1 MPAQESSIGR
11 LIGYRY
17 RIISQLGAGGMGVVY
32 RAWDTTGNVP
42 VVIKMPKP
50 EVLKDQDT
58 VRRFAREIR
67 AMASLAHPHIVP
79 IVDDGIDAGTP
90 FGVIRF
96 LPGGSLS
103 NRRLREGG
111 ASKGKALANKPSTLH
126 LWLPAIAGA
135 LDFVHSRGVVHR
147 DVKPDNIFFDAFW
160 GAFLGDFGI
169 AKVIEDS
176 AAIQREET
184 LTGTGMMI
192 GTQAYMAPELFIPKS
207 KPDGRADQYAL
218 AVIVY
223 ELLCGERPFTG
234 ESSHIMVEHCTMPA
248 PRIDQRQSGLPASL
262 CEAVHRGLEKRPEN
276 RFESCTEFALAVL
289 QGVSEPTVEV
299 GVARLL
305 CPGCSNI
312 LKVGESA
319 RGRQGKCPKCKTEL
333 DVAEDLGAL
342 WLTDEDKNAADSRQ
356 GTDQDGRRGKGNSTI
371 TPISSTAFAPPV
383 GGGRPLIDRSM
394 LPLLGVGIGGG
405 LLALLFVFWLLMSD
419 SNARHKERFEKATA
433 KLLAQTDAAEKKATN
448 TAEKLAAAEKAAEK
462 LAADKV
468 AAEQLAAAE
477 KVAAEK
483 VAAEKVAA
491 TEKAAAEKAAAEKVA
506 AAEKKKLAD
515 EAAKI
520 PAAGDI
526 VTNSIGMKLVAIPA
540 GNFTMGSPAGEKD
553 HQNNEQQ
560 VAVTITQPFLMG
572 QTEVTQGQ
580 WKAVMGT
587 EPWKGQSY
595 TKEGANYPA
604 TCVSWHDATE
614 FCAALSQKEAKT
626 YSLPTEAQ
634 WEYACRAGTPTAF
647 SFGANEALLS
657 TYAWWGGI
665 VGDGN
670 AQNAQYAHAVATK
683 KPNPVGLYDM
693 HGNCWEWCSD
703 YYADALPGGNDPKG
717 PFAGSARVIRGGSW
731 DNNAFSCRSASRFS
745 LVPAFRHS
753 SYGFRVVRL
762 SE

>member
-276 RFESCTEFALAVL
+276 RFESCTEFAMAVL
-289 QGVSEPTVEV
+289 QGVPEPMVEP

-319 RGRQGKCPKCKTEL
+319 RGRQGKCPKCSTEL
-333 DVAEDLGAL
+333 DVAQDLGAL
-342 WLTDEDKNAADSRQ
+342 WLTDENKNAADSRQ
-356 GTDQDGRRGKGNSTI
+356 DGSWDGENSTI
-371 TPISSTAFAPPV
+371 TPISSTVFAPHV
-383 GGGRPLIDRSM
+383 GGRPLIDRGM

-419 SNARHKERFEKATA
+419 SNARDKKRLEKENAR
-433 KLLAQTDAAEKKATN
+433 LVAQTDAAEKKAWDAEAFAEKL
-448 TAEKLAAAEKAAEK
+448 TAEKAVAEK
-462 LAADKV
+462 LAAD
-468 AAEQLAAAE
+468 E

-483 VAAEKVAA
+483 VAAD
-491 TEKAAAEKAAAEKVA
+491 KAAADEAAAEKVA
-506 AAEKKKLAD
+506 ADKAAADKEAADRVAAADRKKLAD

-526 VTNSIGMKLVAIPA
+526 VTNSIGMKLVAIP
-540 GNFTMGSPAGEKD
+540 GGTFEMGDDGRKIP
-553 HQNNEQQ
+553 
-560 VAVTITQPFLMG
+560 VTITQPFLMG
-572 QTEVTQGQ
+572 QTEVTNAQWQ
-580 WKAVMGT
+580 RVMRTDPSRWKAADLPV
-587 EPWKGQSY
+587 EQ
-595 TKEGANYPA
+595 
-604 TCVSWHDATE
+604 VSWDDAVA
-614 FCAALSQKEAKT
+614 FCQSLSANEGKT

-634 WEYACRAGTPTAF
+634 WEYACRAGTRTAYSYGDDEKILQAYGWF
-647 SFGANEALLS
+647 DSNS
-657 TYAWWGGI
+657 NNQTHP
-665 VGDGN
+665 VG
-670 AQNAQYAHAVATK
+670 QL
-683 KPNPVGLYDM
+683 KPNAFGLYDM

-703 YYADALPGGNDPKG
+703 YYADTLRGGNDPKG

-731 DNNAFSCRSASRFS
+731 LNVAFLCRSACR
-745 LVPAFRHS
+745 LHDDPTFRSHN
-753 SYGFRVVRL
+753 YGFRVVRL